1 MNRGFVIGVNISGN
15 SRYLCHD
22 LDEGQINRCGCLWFS
37 SALEYAKWFSTE
49 EDALNFLLTR
59 KNIIKNLLI
68 SESCT
73 DIYIG
78 FLEFH
83 KHESLMDLFKI

>member
-1 MNRGFVIGVNISGN
+1 MNRGFVIGVTISGN

-22 LDEGQINRCGCLWFS
+22 SEEGGCLWFS

-49 EDALNFLLTR
+49 EGALNFLRTH

-83 KHESLMDLFKI
+83 KHESLMNLFSI